1 MEKIK
6 VKRNRQVNSE
16 GIRIVKLGKM
26 YSKYPFG
33 IKSIKDYEA
42 LRNIYLEVKKNELL
56 AILGHNGAGKSTLI
70 NVLTGQLD
78 ATSGTAEFLNY
89 NI

>member
-1 MEKIK
+1 
-6 VKRNRQVNSE
+6 VNSE
-16 GIRIVKLGKM
+16 GFRIVKLGKI

-42 LRNIYLEVKKNELL
+42 LRNIYLEVKENELL

-70 NVLTGQLD
+70 NVLTGQLE
-78 ATSGTAEFLNY
+78 ASSGTAEFLDY